1 MDDKS
6 ELIIYKSKSGDIEI
20 KTTLKDDS
28 IWLSQ
33 KQIASLFS
41 VNQPAIAKHVSNIYK
56 SGELSEEGTYSILE
70 YMGTKGDNKKR
81 KYETRYYNLDMI
93 ISVGYRVNSK
103 KATDFRVWATK
114 TLRNYLVKGYVI
126 NQNKFLEVKE
136 IVRFITEK
144 AKSDTLSGHEK
155 EILDVIEK
163 YSKTWSILGQYD
175 DGNIK
180 VKKGRKGKFK
190 LNYYACRDM
199 IDKLKDD
206 LVQKKIVGELF
217 GQEREQT
224 FEAILGNLYQTFDG
238 KDLYSSLEEK
248 AAHLLYFVIKDHPF
262 FDGNKRIGS
271 LLFLSF
277 LERNA
282 FLFHNNGQ
290 VKINDKTIVALALL
304 VASSDPRE
312 KNAMIRLT
320 INLIQD

>member
-1 MDDKS
+1 M
-6 ELIIYKSKSGDIEI
+6 EY
-20 KTTLKDDS
+20 T
-28 IWLSQ
+28 
-33 KQIASLFS
+33 
-41 VNQPAIAKHVSNIYK
+41 AK
-56 SGELSEEGTYSILE
+56 
-70 YMGTKGDNKKR
+70 DNKSYKT
-81 KYETRYYNLDMI
+81 KFYNLDAI
-93 ISVGYRVNSK
+93 ISVGYRVNSS
-103 KATDFRVWATK
+103 KATDFRIWATK
-114 TLRNYLVKGYVI
+114 TLRNYLVKGYAV
-126 NQNKFLEVKE
+126 NDKKFLEVKE

-175 DGNIK
+175 EGNIK
-180 VKKGRKGKFK
+180 IKKGRKGKFK

-199 IDKLKDD
+199 IDRLKDD
-206 LVQKKIVGELF
+206 LVRKKIVGELF
-217 GQEREQT
+217 GQEREEA

-238 KDLYSSLEEK
+238 EDLYSSLEEK

-277 LERNA
+277 LEKNA
-282 FLFHNNGQ
+282 FLFHNDGQ

-304 VASSDPRE
+304 VASSSPKE
-312 KNAMIRLT
+312 KDAMIRLT

>member
-1 MDDKS
+1 MKKETDQI
-6 ELIIYKSKSGDIEI
+6 IIYEDQKGESRVEAIMESE
-20 KTTLKDDS
+20 T
-28 IWLSQ
+28 IWLTQ
-33 KQIASLFS
+33 KQIAKVFDKDVRTVNEHMQNIFS
-41 VNQPAIAKHVSNIYK
+41 TK
-56 SGELSEEGTYSILE
+56 ELSKESTIRKIRKVQIEG
-70 YMGTKGDNKKR
+70 KR
-81 KYETRYYNLDMI
+81 KIERSLDHYNLDMVL
-93 ISVGYRVNSK
+93 SVGYRVNSK
-103 KATDFRVWATK
+103 KATAFRVWANK
-114 TLRNYLVKGYVI
+114 VLKGYLIEGYSI
-126 NQNKFLEVKE
+126 NERKFLEVKE

-144 AKSDTLSGHEK
+144 ARSDTLSGHEK

-175 DGNIK
+175 EGNIK
-180 VKKGRKGKFK
+180 IKKGRKGKFK

-206 LVQKKIVGELF
+206 LVRKKIVGDLF
-217 GQEREQT
+217 GQEREET

-238 KDLYSSLEEK
+238 EDLYSSLEEK

-277 LERNA
+277 LEKNS
-282 FLFHNNGQ
+282 FLFHNDGQ

-304 VASSDPRE
+304 VASSDPKE
-312 KNAMIRLT
+312 KDAMIRLT

>member
-1 MDDKS
+1 MDNKG
-6 ELIIYKSKSGDIEI
+6 ELIIYESKKGEVSIE
-20 KTTLKDDS
+20 THLKDET
-28 IWLSQ
+28 IWLAQ
-33 KQIASLFS
+33 KQIVDLFDTERS
-41 VNQPAIAKHVSNIYK
+41 VITKHLNNIFK
-56 SGELSEEGTYSILE
+56 SGELEEKSNVQKMHIANSDKPVKL
-70 YMGTKGDNKKR
+70 
-81 KYETRYYNLDMI
+81 YNLDAI

-175 DGNIK
+175 DGNIQ

-199 IDKLKDD
+199 INKLKDD
-206 LVQKKIVGELF
+206 LIQKKIVGELF

-238 KDLYSSLEEK
+238 EDLYSSLEEK

-282 FLFHNNGQ
+282 FLFHNDGQ
-290 VKINDKTIVALALL
+290 VKISDKTIVALALL

-312 KNAMIRLT
+312 KDAMIRLT